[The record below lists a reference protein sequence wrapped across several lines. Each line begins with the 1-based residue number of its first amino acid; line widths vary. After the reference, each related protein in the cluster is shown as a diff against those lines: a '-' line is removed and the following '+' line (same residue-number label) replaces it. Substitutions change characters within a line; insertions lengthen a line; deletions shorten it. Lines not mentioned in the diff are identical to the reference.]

1 MEKTIRWAMV
11 GLGKISRRMLK
22 AIRSVPGSEVVACA
36 SSSKERA
43 EAYAKEFNIPNAL
56 TYQELA
62 DNPGLVDAV
71 YIATHMNAHAKP
83 TMMFLKKKIA
93 VLCEKTFA
101 TSEKEAESM
110 IQCSV
115 ENDTLLMEAMWTRF
129 LPATLELQDILA
141 GGKVGKI
148 LSTRGKFEVG
158 IGHGPS
164 SRVFNKAVGGG
175 SILDVGIYPTTYT
188 HMLLGVPEKI
198 EAKGRLK
205 KEVDVNC
212 DAVFTYPGGVTA
224 TTRVST
230 EFLTLKEFYIIECEH
245 ATVTVPSFFDARK
258 IIIKYKDKNVKKEV
272 ITSRGGVPFG
282 RRGYPDGFTHEIFH
296 FNDLIRRNIKES
308 PVMTHEVTMQVMR
321 MIDAQLKQVGVE
333 Y

>member
-1 MEKTIRWAMV
+1 MDKTIRWALV
-11 GLGKISRRMLK
+11 GLGKISRRMCG
-22 AIRSVPGSEVVACA
+22 AIRAVPGSEVVACA

-43 EAYAKEFNIPNAL
+43 QAYAKEHNIPNAF

-62 DNPGLVDAV
+62 DNADMVDAV

-83 TMMFLKKKIA
+83 AMMFLKKKLP

-129 LPATLELQDILA
+129 LPATLELLDLLKS
-141 GGKVGKI
+141 GKTGKI
-148 LSTRGKFEVG
+148 LSAHSRFEVG
-158 IGHGPS
+158 IGHGPK

-188 HMLLGVPEKI
+188 HLLLGVPQKI
-198 EAKGRLK
+198 EAQGRLK
-205 KEVDVNC
+205 KDVDVNC
-212 DAVFTYPGGVTA
+212 DVTYTYPGGVVVK
-224 TTRVST
+224 TRVST
-230 EFLTLKEFYIIECEH
+230 EFLTLKEFYNIECEK
-245 ATVTVPSFFDARK
+245 ATVSVPSFFDARK
-258 IIIKYKDKNVKKEV
+258 IIVKYKDGTKEI

-282 RRGYPDGFTHEIFH
+282 RRNHPDGFTHEIAH
-296 FNDLIRRNIKES
+296 FSDLVRKGVKES
-308 PVMTHEVTMQVMR
+308 PVMTHEVTMEVMR
-321 MIDAQLKQVGVE
+321 MIEAQLKQVGVE